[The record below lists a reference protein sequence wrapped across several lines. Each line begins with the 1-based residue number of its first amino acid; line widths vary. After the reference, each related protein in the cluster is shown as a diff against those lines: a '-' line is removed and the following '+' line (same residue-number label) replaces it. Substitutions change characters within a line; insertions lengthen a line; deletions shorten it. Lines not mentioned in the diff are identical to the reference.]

1 MAIQFRLDGRK
12 ALVTGAAQGIGR
24 AVALAYMEFGAAVAV
39 CDVKGD
45 ALGEL
50 AAEAEGKGWTCVP
63 YEMDVTDR
71 PRVREVIAEADEALG
86 GIDTLA
92 SIAGIHTRYEI
103 DEMPDEAWD
112 RMIAVNLTS
121 CFNLTKALL
130 PRMAK
135 RGFGVIVQ
143 VSSVAGIVGSV
154 TGASHYGA
162 AKGGLIPYIR
172 SLAREWG
179 SRGIRA
185 NCIGPGLID
194 TEMTKEIGEIALKA
208 YLGNLPA
215 GRLGTPEDIAGAAV
229 YLASD
234 AGSYVNGQLL
244 KVCGGYLMA

>member
-1 MAIQFRLDGRK
+1 MPIQFRLDGRK

-24 AVALAYMEFGAAVAV
+24 AVAEAYMEFGAAVAA
-39 CDVKGD
+39 CDVKQGKLVD
-45 ALGEL
+45 L
-50 AAEAEGKGWTCVP
+50 ASKAKKNGWTCVP

-71 PRVREVIAEADEALG
+71 PRVREVVADANEKLG

-103 DEMPDEAWD
+103 DEMPDDAWD
-112 RMIAVNLTS
+112 RMIEVNLTS
-121 CFNLTKALL
+121 CFTLTKALL
-130 PRMAK
+130 PGMAE

-143 VSSVAGIVGSV
+143 VSSVAGVVGSV

-194 TEMTKEIGEIALKA
+194 TEMTEEIGDIALKA
-208 YLGNLPA
+208 YLTNLPL

-234 AGSYVNGQLL
+234 ASSYVNGQIL